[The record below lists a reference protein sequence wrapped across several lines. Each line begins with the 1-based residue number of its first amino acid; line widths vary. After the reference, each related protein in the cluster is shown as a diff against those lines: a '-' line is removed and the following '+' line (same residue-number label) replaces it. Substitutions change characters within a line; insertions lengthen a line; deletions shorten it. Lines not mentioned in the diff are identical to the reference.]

1 MKGAREKA
9 QRRMGAYLF
18 EKQRIM
24 KTVIANKSVWPKF
37 EVVQIVEKKE
47 QKKKISF
54 NLSYEK
60 QTKKL
65 LETLKGKA

>member
-1 MKGAREKA
+1 
-9 QRRMGAYLF
+9 
-18 EKQRIM
+18 M
-24 KTVIANKSVWPKF
+24 KTVIANQSVWPKF
-37 EVVQIVEKKE
+37 EVVQVVEEKE